1 MEQFEQ
7 LLTCA
12 ICLDRY
18 RNPKLLPCQHS
29 FCMEPCMDGLVD
41 YVRRQVKCPECR
53 AEHRIPYQGVQ
64 AFPTN
69 VTLQRFLELHI
80 EITGELPD
88 PTSGQTMERCG
99 VCSEKSYCSLCV
111 HCDKKCCPECKD
123 AHMDILR
130 REITRIN
137 SQIRRGL
144 HRLQDALAL
153 VEKNTLSLQTN
164 CASVA
169 EEVDEIY
176 RRLSKALKDR
186 TEHLRN
192 EIDRYSGT
200 ELRLLI
206 QLKENL
212 ELEIANIQSNC
223 DLAEAHINENVPWDD
238 AELLDTKELFLR
250 TVEFIRNYEYELGDY
265 GRRVRFVMA
274 HEPNQLVLHV
284 AGYGELN
291 IKPETGSTGHL
302 GTTGGLAPPGGSPGL
317 MRSKSD
323 HRLASQYRQEEE
335 RLSRNRYVPD
345 YDVKLKKKSIFFVSY
360 FDRLYTF
367 KNNILEFLIDISNS
381 FRVTAIS
388 RVAARQYDTPDY
400 EAPRNKSRYRSRFMR
415 QRDGEESDG
424 DTRSSVRFSS
434 SAEQAPREK
443 VLYTEDAARGPI
455 SGIFRL
461 TDSPRVMKKLQECER
476 ASKRK
481 KDDPAVVT
489 PIAAAPTQTQPPKTT
504 QVQPKKSPAPAKQSS
519 EDDEISRIKKQ
530 NKANPQAEAVEERP
544 PATPT
549 PVAREPETEDRRPV
563 TRRTSSEPHTPGV
576 RSASSDSSTGSESSA
591 GSGIRSTGATFT
603 TEEMKQKY
611 LSRAPPQTTNTNSVS
626 STNPVRESASATTAP
641 SPRPFQSRFLGN
653 RATPPAP
660 SPAPVPEKKK
670 EEEDDD
676 DTSSSSEETETETE
690 ESETDTRTSSAPATS
705 ERREVAMA
713 KTDIGPLLARSAE
726 ARRGSKE
733 ESPSTR
739 LKILAS
745 NEHYSSVPSIV
756 ITPDDSKLISVN
768 HPDLTVSEENV
779 NINNGT
785 DNNNIK
791 LDLISSENNQSDSA
805 NNQPEALTIGSY
817 ELGKMAAQNEGNW
830 MLGSIKEEGYDEA
843 LGGSKA
849 VEVSSDEIDSEEE
862 SERDVKAG
870 SHEAYQE
877 TNYDQESD
885 ERKIFKAGSH
895 ELNSGTVNDQ
905 DSSERKNVKAG
916 FHELTNEIDEQDD
929 DELSNVKPGSSE
941 LNSETDQEES
951 DDETSNI
958 KAGSHEFNGKSLND
972 QKEYKERN
980 VKVDFKELNSGIDS
994 LDENNDQKSNIK
1006 GGSYELNS
1014 RTVNDEENSERRD
1027 IKANFHELNSETDQE
1042 ESDDETSSFKAG
1054 SHEFN
1059 KETANVQKE
1068 SERMNVKANIHEF
1081 NNDQKESNRKNI
1093 EARFHELE
1101 RGTFDEKEGSKIHNE
1116 ADSNELNSRAFND
1129 QEEYQRRNV
1138 KAGSHEFN
1146 KEPVNEDEILEN
1158 GQSRKMSPEIETE
1171 VSDGILTDTEDL
1183 GEILSSVIKSAKKME
1198 QEYSLKHNPKDD
1210 DSEAE
1215 SEDLRT
1221 YSKSNDSASEMS
1233 ASFSTNVSDRIEDI
1247 FNRNSISEDFES
1259 TVDISNENN
1268 NNNNDNDNDDNGRR
1282 SDNRNIPMQMVTTVF
1297 CVSVLCYGVLT
1308 NLFLNKSRSQAAVTA
1323 PRERE
1328 REREREP
1335 EPEVEPLSPRSRY
1348 AALKERRQRVARSR
1362 SSHNF
1367 GNDDID
1373 LDEDPPSPTTQ
1384 SPNAYLAAKYGAGS
1398 ELARSRSTH
1407 ALKSR
1412 EPSPER
1418 ERPGAEKDGA
1428 ALSSWARYLK
1438 NKYGNRSTKDKEPTS
1453 TSAIPSSSA
1462 SAASRRLSLG
1472 LPLRHAGQTS
1482 FESSDDDQKN
1492 PSGSPTSPTAAHGIP
1507 AVAGS
1512 STRNQYLL
1520 KRKQLLKF
1528 GMRGSGAGCFT
1539 WPRGL
1544 AVGPDNSIVVADSSN
1559 HRVQVFDGNGNFV
1572 KEFGTYGS
1580 GEGEFDCLAGVA
1592 VNRIG
1597 QFIIADRYNHR
1608 IQVLDPSGR
1617 FLRAFGSQGTGDGR
1631 FNYPWGITTDALGF
1645 IYVCDKENH
1654 RVQVFQSDGTF
1665 VGKFSSCGSGRGQLE
1680 HPHYIAVSNTNRVIV
1695 SDSNNHRIQIFDVGG
1710 RVLTAFGSEGS
1721 DDGQFKFPRGVAVD
1735 DQGYI
1740 IVADSGNNR
1749 IQIFTPDGLFLR
1761 AFGNWGSGDAEFKG
1775 LEGVAVTSVGNIVV
1789 CDREN
1794 HRVQIF

>member
-192 EIDRYSGT
+192 EIERYSGT

-274 HEPNQLVLHV
+274 HDPNQLVLHV

-345 YDVKLKKKSIFFVSY
+345 Y
-360 FDRLYTF
+360 
-367 KNNILEFLIDISNS
+367 E
-381 FRVTAIS
+381 
-388 RVAARQYDTPDY
+388 YDTPDY

-504 QVQPKKSPAPAKQSS
+504 QVQPKKSPAPTKQSS

-544 PATPT
+544 AATPT

-563 TRRTSSEPHTPGV
+563 VRRISSEPHTPGV

-626 STNPVRESASATTAP
+626 STNPARESASATTAP
-641 SPRPFQSRFLGN
+641 SSRPFQSRFLGN

-670 EEEDDD
+670 EEEDDDD

-739 LKILAS
+739 
-745 NEHYSSVPSIV
+745 YSSPRGS
-756 ITPDDSKLISVN
+756 P
-768 HPDLTVSEENV
+768 
-779 NINNGT
+779 
-785 DNNNIK
+785 
-791 LDLISSENNQSDSA
+791 
-805 NNQPEALTIGSY
+805 ALS
-817 ELGKMAAQNEGNW
+817 
-830 MLGSIKEEGYDEA
+830 
-843 LGGSKA
+843 
-849 VEVSSDEIDSEEE
+849 
-862 SERDVKAG
+862 
-870 SHEAYQE
+870 
-877 TNYDQESD
+877 
-885 ERKIFKAGSH
+885 
-895 ELNSGTVNDQ
+895 
-905 DSSERKNVKAG
+905 
-916 FHELTNEIDEQDD
+916 
-929 DELSNVKPGSSE
+929 
-941 LNSETDQEES
+941 
-951 DDETSNI
+951 
-958 KAGSHEFNGKSLND
+958 
-972 QKEYKERN
+972 
-980 VKVDFKELNSGIDS
+980 
-994 LDENNDQKSNIK
+994 
-1006 GGSYELNS
+1006 
-1014 RTVNDEENSERRD
+1014 
-1027 IKANFHELNSETDQE
+1027 
-1042 ESDDETSSFKAG
+1042 TSSP
-1054 SHEFN
+1054 
-1059 KETANVQKE
+1059 T
-1068 SERMNVKANIHEF
+1068 
-1081 NNDQKESNRKNI
+1081 
-1093 EARFHELE
+1093 
-1101 RGTFDEKEGSKIHNE
+1101 GTSSPSGYT
-1116 ADSNELNSRAFND
+1116 SR
-1129 QEEYQRRNV
+1129 
-1138 KAGSHEFN
+1138 
-1146 KEPVNEDEILEN
+1146 
-1158 GQSRKMSPEIETE
+1158 
-1171 VSDGILTDTEDL
+1171 
-1183 GEILSSVIKSAKKME
+1183 
-1198 QEYSLKHNPKDD
+1198 
-1210 DSEAE
+1210 
-1215 SEDLRT
+1215 
-1221 YSKSNDSASEMS
+1221 
-1233 ASFSTNVSDRIEDI
+1233 
-1247 FNRNSISEDFES
+1247 
-1259 TVDISNENN
+1259 
-1268 NNNNDNDNDDNGRR
+1268 
-1282 SDNRNIPMQMVTTVF
+1282 
-1297 CVSVLCYGVLT
+1297 
-1308 NLFLNKSRSQAAVTA
+1308 FLNKSRSQAAVTA
-1323 PRERE
+1323 TRERE

-1348 AALKERRQRVARSR
+1348 TALKERRQRVARSR

-1373 LDEDPPSPTTQ
+1373 LEEDPPSPTTQ

-1453 TSAIPSSSA
+1453 TSAISSSST